1 MTRLR
6 RYFDG
11 MGMVSRL
18 GAMATY
24 ACGAL
29 TIFCLL
35 SFSFTSVT
43 LAALAMTCGAI
54 GLFAIMI
61 RNAPGTLIDQ
71 VDPPSHDNPVAEK
84 EPALDDQDE
93 NCGAAKK
100 ELAPLDE
107 ILRLKDSAN
116 RDPLTGLLN
125 RASFRREVERCL
137 IERGSDT
144 SGWLMFVDLDG
155 FKEINDQNGHDCGD
169 KVLKTCARRL
179 QLSSRVLGR
188 GGDKYP
194 DQSVYLSRF
203 GGDEFVIF
211 VDADLEASTVQRLVT
226 RMLKVLSGAIA
237 HGNRLVVVSA
247 SIGIAQCPEHG
258 ETFDTLVKAADSAMY
273 KAKAKANPSPRFVF
287 YDEQLDL
294 QAQKVAKLEAE
305 LHTAIAHEEL
315 EFVFQPIFDLR
326 TSQMVSAEALV
337 RWNHPDGQTLRPAQ
351 FFNVLERT
359 HLVGSFNEWGVA
371 KIISYVSELHR
382 RDLQLMIAA
391 NVAPQQLASLEF
403 ISLIKT
409 HLQRCKCPPELLQIE
424 VTEDAAM
431 REPALTL
438 QNLHKLHDLG
448 VTLAIDDFG
457 VGYSNL
463 ARLTEL
469 PLSRLKIDRSLLTAM
484 DKKPSAFVL
493 MQSIINLSNS
503 LGFHTVVEGIET
515 DEQLAMVSAMGAD
528 LGQGF
533 LLSKPITFEQL
544 VGLIEASAL
553 INRPVNPPTDQRTQS
568 AAAH

>member
-1 MTRLR
+1 MFGLM
-6 RYFDG
+6 RYLDG
-11 MGMVSRL
+11 MGVASRL
-18 GAMATY
+18 GATATC
-24 ACGAL
+24 ACAAL
-29 TIFCLL
+29 TVFCLIA
-35 SFSFTSVT
+35 FNFTIIT
-43 LAALAMTCGAI
+43 LASMAMTCGAI
-54 GLFAIMI
+54 GLFVILH
-61 RNAPGTLIDQ
+61 RSAPATLIE
-71 VDPPSHDNPVAEK
+71 VAEQASPEYLLAEGEPKLVDQTEIWETAK
-84 EPALDDQDE
+84 ED
-93 NCGAAKK
+93 
-100 ELAPLDE
+100 LAPLDE
-107 ILRLKDSAN
+107 IIRLKESAN

-125 RASFRREVERCL
+125 RASFRQEVERCL
-137 IERGSDT
+137 LEGDSGA
-144 SGWLMFVDLDG
+144 SGWLMFVDLNG

-179 QLSSRVLGR
+179 QMCSRVLGR
-188 GGDKYP
+188 SASQDAE
-194 DQSVYLSRF
+194 QSVYLSRF

-211 VDADLEASTVQRLVT
+211 IDVNLEASNVERLVK
-226 RMLKVLSGAIA
+226 RMLKVLSGEIS
-237 HGNRLVVVSA
+237 HGNRLVVLSA

-258 ETFDTLVKAADSAMY
+258 KTFDTLIKAADSAMY
-273 KAKAKANPSPRFVF
+273 VAKANPSPGFVF

-294 QAQKVAKLEAE
+294 QTQKIAKLETE
-305 LHTAIAHEEL
+305 LHTAIANEEL

-337 RWNHPDGQTLRPAQ
+337 RWNHPDGETLRPAH
-351 FFNVLERT
+351 FFDVLERT

-371 KIISYVSELHR
+371 KIISYVSQLHR
-382 RDLQLMIAA
+382 SDLQLMIAA

-409 HLQRCKCPPELLQIE
+409 HLQRCECPPELLQIE

-503 LGFHTVVEGIET
+503 LGFHSVVEGIET

-544 VGLIEASAL
+544 VALIEAKTL
-553 INRPVNPPTDQRTQS
+553 MNRTVKPPTDQRTQP